1 MYVKFTKIKKVFI
14 ILLSK
19 IIANLKNH
27 VATEKLSKDMDIWTE
42 ELMILLWT
50 EARLTVKYKIYLKQ
64 WNKQSYQ

>member
-42 ELMILLWT
+42 ELMILL
-50 EARLTVKYKIYLKQ
+50 
-64 WNKQSYQ
+64 